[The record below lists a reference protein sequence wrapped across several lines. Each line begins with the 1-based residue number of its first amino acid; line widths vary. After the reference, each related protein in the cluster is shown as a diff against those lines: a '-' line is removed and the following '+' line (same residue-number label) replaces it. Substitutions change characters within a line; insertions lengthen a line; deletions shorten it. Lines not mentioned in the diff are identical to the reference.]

1 MAIGGYKIGQIDL
14 LLQHAENQK
23 NNRCWTLVYV
33 RGGVGMCII
42 SDDLICL
49 NEGDMFLFP
58 PRTSYSFASADLGD
72 EYNESIDAVVI
83 RLDDAWLDTLLKVFH
98 TLGRT
103 IMSLR
108 ELDRPV
114 SIVGPKWLRLTG
126 LISSLHGA
134 VPHDEAVFMLDVLR
148 LLSDPAD
155 LRPMSAS
162 AAVVLDVD
170 AKKER
175 IDRYISCNLF
185 RKILL
190 EDIASY
196 SGMNRTYFCLFFK
209 RHYGMPLMDYV
220 NGKRV
225 DAAASRLRDMSLPV
239 GVIALECGFPTVTY
253 FNRIF
258 KKFKGVSPREYR
270 IRFLQQAQES

>member
-1 MAIGGYKIGQIDL
+1 
-14 LLQHAENQK
+14 
-23 NNRCWTLVYV
+23 
-33 RGGVGMCII
+33 
-42 SDDLICL
+42 
-49 NEGDMFLFP
+49 
-58 PRTSYSFASADLGD
+58 
-72 EYNESIDAVVI
+72 
-83 RLDDAWLDTLLKVFH
+83 
-98 TLGRT
+98 
-103 IMSLR
+103 MSLR

-114 SIVGPKWLRLTG
+114 SIIGPKWLRLTG
-126 LISSLHGA
+126 LISSLHEA

-209 RHYGMPLMDYV
+209 RHYGMPLVDYV

-270 IRFLQQAQES
+270 IRFLQQSQES